1 MQTSTEYS
9 SENRKLEMKYSHLK
23 GIKADTKK
31 KVCLSHTL
39 EKCEKRFSINKLPM
53 TRKCDF

>member
-1 MQTSTEYS
+1 MQTSREYS

-53 TRKCDF
+53 TRKC